1 MDETKKEHESVLPL
15 VTRVRYDVTLYTRCS
30 MYGTPYAVSLATAD
44 DGRRHTVLTDGRVFD
59 LDHVSHLEGLDVKV
73 TPTEKG
79 LQMKPL
85 SHQSDHTVEGL
96 MARLEKGPDPEKTRV
111 PDLVEDSDP
120 PTHPATDMDQPM
132 APVIGELIAYTA
144 KVSMENGLPAAGWA
158 FIPPGPGYPAES

>member
-1 MDETKKEHESVLPL
+1 MTERHYPP

-30 MYGTPYAVSLATAD
+30 MYGTPYAVSLATD
-44 DGRRHTVLTDGRVFD
+44 DNGTRHTVLTDGRVFD
-59 LDHVSHLEGLDVKV
+59 LDHVSYLEGLDVKV

-85 SHQSDHTVEGL
+85 THQSDHTVEEL
-96 MARLEKGPDPEKTRV
+96 MARLENGPDPEKTRV

-120 PTHPATDMDQPM
+120 PTHPATDMEHPM